1 MDYIQTVAG
10 GNAAAQGLSMEMM
23 PRAPIKV
30 EPRMYAYINSSK
42 NVTSQS
48 QGDQI

>member
-10 GNAAAQGLSMEMM
+10 GSAAAEGLSMEMM

-30 EPRMYAYINSSK
+30 KPRMYPYINSSK
-42 NVTSQS
+42 NVTSQL
-48 QGDQI
+48 QGDHI